1 MRHFMF
7 VLFLSLAAF
16 AAAQEFEV
24 TGISVCKGVQD
35 RACVEP
41 SQTFTADTP
50 SVFCLT
56 FVTAPVEGKI
66 THRWSLDGRV
76 KLEVPLTIKF
86 AAKTYRV
93 WSQKN
98 LHGQKGAWK
107 VEVVA
112 EDGRILKE
120 VSFTVE

>member
-1 MRHFMF
+1 MRRLLFI
-7 VLFLSLAAF
+7 LFLSLAAL

-41 SQTFTADTP
+41 SETFTADTP

-56 FVTAPVEGKI
+56 FVTAPSEGKI
-66 THRWSLDGRV
+66 THRWSLDGQV
-76 KLEVPLTIKF
+76 KLEVPLNIRF
-86 AAKTYRV
+86 ASKTYRL
-93 WSQKN
+93 WSEKN

-112 EDGRILKE
+112 EDGKILKE
-120 VSFTVE
+120 ISFKVE